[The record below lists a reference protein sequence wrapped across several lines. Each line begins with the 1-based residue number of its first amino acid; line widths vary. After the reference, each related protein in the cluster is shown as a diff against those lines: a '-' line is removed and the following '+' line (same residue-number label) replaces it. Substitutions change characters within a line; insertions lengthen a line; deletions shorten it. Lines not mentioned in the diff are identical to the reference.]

1 MTCATILRTAGHL
14 LTDDDIEAIF
24 ADIPPF
30 PLDES
35 ADAALHLPFGETKAA
50 PAVNTSGQSDD
61 TEGHWADDGGA
72 NA

>member
-1 MTCATILRTAGHL
+1 MSCATIVRNAHHL
-14 LTDDDIEAIF
+14 LTDADIDAIF

-30 PLDES
+30 PFDEY
-35 ADAALHLPFGETKAA
+35 ADAALPIPFGETKAA
-50 PAVNTSGQSDD
+50 PAVNTSGQTDD